1 MEDGLTCG
9 IVAFLRRLFPAL
21 SSWFLSRLLASFDS
35 RFRLCRHTIG
45 MDTLKRTRLKYL
57 NSYMYKAWHVCMDTL
72 RHTKIVFSIA
82 VGMAMSALQSVGPHS
97 NHWILCWHSWFPGD
111 DSYWLGWKSEFS
123 SRQHEVHIVVFREIS
138 QQLLVGVLLNLGQ
151 NSHPFT
157 FLFTPS
163 SSQHADLI
171 GIGISCSLSFDLI
184 SKCQHAN
191 TLNYDAEHSK
201 QYNNLTSACTHCH
214 LIMLA
219 SQCI

>member
-111 DSYWLGWKSEFS
+111 DSYW
-123 SRQHEVHIVVFREIS
+123 
-138 QQLLVGVLLNLGQ
+138 
-151 NSHPFT
+151 HPFT

-201 QYNNLTSACTHCH
+201 QYTNLTSACTHCH